1 MRDCNASNKQ
11 RIAFEFVDE
20 FDNIFKSSSDFE
32 LFSGETVPDRIGE
45 YLNTFLSQCG
55 YVRKNDYIFMEDLTF
70 DELEAV
76 AYFLEDYRLDKK
88 EHNNEED

>member
-1 MRDCNASNKQ
+1 MGSKQ
-11 RIAFEFVDE
+11 RIAFEFTDE
-20 FDNIFKSSSDFE
+20 FNNTFKSSSDFE

-45 YLNTFLSQCG
+45 YLNTFLLQCG
-55 YVRKNDYIFMEDLTF
+55 YVRKNDYIFMEDLTL